1 MALTLAINAI
11 GTALQLTNRIEIKTQ
26 ISLND
31 LPCRVTE
38 IHESQAFGLPQFPK
52 ESGEYFGDTIYTMP
66 LQVNARLYVEGYK
79 VEEFENLIADLQK
92 SEDFIEINSL
102 NGKKYDNL
110 KIESW
115 ERDTTSQM
123 IGAYYYNVNFKRV
136 ILVQGLSGLSVK
148 TGAIAKNENTG
159 NKQPQ
164 KDNDITVLRILSK
177 GVERVF

>member
-1 MALTLAINAI
+1 MALTLAINAV
-11 GTALQLTNRIEIKTQ
+11 GTALQLSNLIEIKTQ
-26 ISLND
+26 TSLDD

-38 IHESQAFGLPQFPK
+38 IHETQAYGLPQFPK

-66 LQVNARLYVEGYK
+66 LQVNARLYVEGYR
-79 VEEFENLIADLQK
+79 VEKFESMIESMQK

-123 IGAYYYNVNFKRV
+123 IGAYYYNVNFKRMV
-136 ILVQGLSGLSVK
+136 LVQGLSGLATK
-148 TGAIAKNENTG
+148 KGAMAKSESIG

-164 KDNDITVLRILSK
+164 EDSNASVLFK
-177 GVERVF
+177 GGKWSGLL